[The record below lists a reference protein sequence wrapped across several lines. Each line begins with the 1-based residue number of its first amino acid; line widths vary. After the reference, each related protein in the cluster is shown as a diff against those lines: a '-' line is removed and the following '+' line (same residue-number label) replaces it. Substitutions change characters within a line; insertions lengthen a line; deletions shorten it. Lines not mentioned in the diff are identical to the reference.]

1 MPPSVRPVTVTHDP
15 HEAAEG
21 APEQGADTLP
31 PVDDDLE
38 ALRVQ
43 RSRRT
48 RRRTRW
54 LAALLAVALLIP
66 TGRWA
71 IDELRFRMSGA
82 AVVET
87 LEGERSGA
95 ALADTVL
102 LVRAAGCQ
110 PQSSSSGSA
119 FVLSTPEGP
128 RLVTNRHVV
137 ENTRRVGVS
146 SLDASL
152 TLEVTDVEVSEV
164 ADLAVLHVA
173 DDVRLPPALA
183 LAGDPAAP
191 GERVR
196 LIGFPAARPFTT
208 AGEVAEVG
216 GGQLL
221 LDLQVDRGAS
231 GSPVVTE
238 DGLVVGQV
246 HSVTSEGQGVATPA
260 ARLPGALR
268 QLTPLE
274 PC

>member
-1 MPPSVRPVTVTHDP
+1 MTHDP
-15 HEAAEG
+15 HDVAEDAARSDGEAARSDGE
-21 APEQGADTLP
+21 ARPAA
-31 PVDDDLE
+31 DDDLE
-38 ALRVQ
+38 ALRMQ
-43 RSRRT
+43 RSRHT

-54 LAALLAVALLIP
+54 LAALLALALLLP

-71 IDELRFRMSGA
+71 IDEIRFRMSGA

-102 LVRAAGCQ
+102 LVRAAACR
-110 PQSSSSGSA
+110 PQASSSGSA
-119 FVLSTPEGP
+119 FVLSTPDGP

-137 ENTRRVGVS
+137 EDTRRVGVT

-152 TLEVTDVEVSEV
+152 TLEVTDVEVSDV
-164 ADLAVLHVA
+164 ADVAVLHVA
-173 DDVRLPPALA
+173 DEERLPPALA
-183 LAGDPAAP
+183 LAGEPAAP

-216 GGQLL
+216 GGRLL
-221 LDLQVDRGAS
+221 LDLEVDRGAS

-238 DGLVVGQV
+238 DGRVVGQV
-246 HSVTSEGQGVATPA
+246 HSVTGEGQGVATPA
-260 ARLPGALR
+260 DRLPGALGHLR
-268 QLTPLE
+268 PLE